1 MNKTSN
7 IERITHTVKHVN
19 IKIDIIIS
27 KLTRDR
33 SVLREFVINKY
44 TMRRNCDTVIHIS
57 VVLKNKNKVNNM
69 VVLNQ
74 NGRYEFV

>member
-1 MNKTSN
+1 MMNKTSN

-44 TMRRNCDTVIHIS
+44 TMRRNCDTVIYIS
-57 VVLKNKNKVNNM
+57 VIKKNLK
-69 VVLNQ
+69 
-74 NGRYEFV
+74 

>member
-1 MNKTSN
+1 MMNKTSK
-7 IERITHTVKHVN
+7 IEHITHTVKHVN

-44 TMRRNCDTVIHIS
+44 TMRRNCDTVIYIS
-57 VVLKNKNKVNNM
+57 VIKKNLK
-69 VVLNQ
+69 
-74 NGRYEFV
+74 